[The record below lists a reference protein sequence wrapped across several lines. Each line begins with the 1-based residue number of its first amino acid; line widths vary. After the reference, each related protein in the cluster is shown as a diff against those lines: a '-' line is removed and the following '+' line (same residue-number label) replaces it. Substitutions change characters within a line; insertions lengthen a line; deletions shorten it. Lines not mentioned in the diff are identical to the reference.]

1 MTEQKPVLFYKLSLI
16 FAGGAIGTGA
26 RFGLILLS
34 GADAERIFWVILAEN
49 LSGSF
54 LLGYVSARLRMGMLK
69 ASPWAP
75 FLGTGVLGSFTS
87 FSAFSLDMLST
98 ASLSWWLTAFYI
110 LTSLLG
116 GIAAALA
123 GLKLGLKQGR
133 RVMK

>member
-1 MTEQKPVLFYKLSLI
+1 MSKQQPALFHKLCLI
-16 FAGGAIGTGA
+16 FAGGALGTGA

-34 GADAERIFWVILAEN
+34 GAEADRVYWVILAEN

-87 FSAFSLDMLST
+87 FSAFSLDILNT
-98 ASLSWWLTAFYI
+98 AAVSFWMMSFYI
-110 LTSLLG
+110 LSSFLG
-116 GIAAALA
+116 GITAVLF
-123 GLKLGLKQGR
+123 GLRLGLKQGR
-133 RVMK
+133 KIQK